1 MRITCLITIIFLA
14 LNLFGQESS
23 LSRIIIGGDI
33 QLSYSA
39 IPDLLPG
46 SRTSFTGGANFEYL
60 LSKNSSLKSGIY
72 YDGKGVTDKMELFDA
87 SGESIGESIRYFNFN
102 YLTIPFLYSFSVYKR
117 LFFLNIGPFVSYNI
131 NNPYFDMPKID
142 LGYSIGGG
150 INIPLNEKLSLSGSL
165 KLDKSIAGLFP
176 SSSQMQNILLG
187 GLVGVKWRL

>member
-14 LNLFGQESS
+14 LNSFGQESS
-23 LSRIIIGGDI
+23 LSRIIVGGDI

-39 IPDLLPG
+39 VPDLFVG
-46 SRTSFTGGANFEYL
+46 SRTSFTGGVNFEYL

-87 SGESIGESIRYFNFN
+87 SGESIGESMRYFNFN
-102 YLTIPFLYSFSVYKR
+102 YLTIPFLYSFSVCKR
-117 LFFLNIGPFVSYNI
+117 FLFLNIGPFVSYNI
-131 NNPYFDMPKID
+131 NNSGFSISKID

-150 INIPLNEKLSLSGSL
+150 INVPLNEKLSLSGSL
-165 KLDKSIAGLFP
+165 KLDNSIAGLFP
-176 SSSQMQNILLG
+176 NSSQIHNILLG